1 MALILSVLEQGMI
14 YAIMGLGVYIT
25 YKILDFPDL
34 TVDGSF
40 PLGAAIAAAMISR
53 DMNPL
58 LAVLVSCAAGAVVGL
73 LTGLIHV
80 KLKVRDLLSG
90 IIMMTALYTIHI
102 RVAGRANLPIYNNQ
116 TIFDNDLVNGIFTG
130 PLAQFKTVIIILAV
144 TLIAKYLLDW
154 YLSTKSGFMLRAVG
168 DNETIVTSSGVD
180 EGKVKI
186 IGLAISNA
194 LVTLG
199 GCIYAQQQRFY
210 DASMGPGTVVIGLAS
225 VIIGTSLFRKVTLI
239 RVTSSVVIG
248 SILYKACVAIAIK
261 LGMPSTDL
269 KLITAVLFLIILV
282 IAMERKTKVKNV
294 ENSGGTHGGTGTS
307 AAAAMI
313 NSDAAA
319 AAPENETE
327 V

>member
-1 MALILSVLEQGMI
+1 MGLILSVFEQGMI

-58 LAVLVSCAAGAVVGL
+58 LAVLVACAVGAVVGF

-90 IIMMTALYTIHI
+90 IIMMTALYTVHLRI
-102 RVAGRANLPIYNNQ
+102 AGRANLPIYGKA
-116 TIFDNDLVNGIFTG
+116 TIFDNGIVNNIFTG
-130 PLAQFKTVIIILAV
+130 PLAQFKTVIIILVV

-154 YLSTKSGFMLRAVG
+154 YLSTQSGFMLRAVG

-194 LVTLG
+194 LVTTG

-225 VIIGTSLFRKVTLI
+225 VIIGTSLFRKVTFL

-261 LGMPSTDL
+261 LGMPSSDL
-269 KLITAVLFLIILV
+269 KLITAVLFLAILV
-282 IAMERKTKVKNV
+282 IAMERKTKMKDPANA
-294 ENSGGTHGGTGTS
+294 GGTNAAVSAGSTGS
-307 AAAAMI
+307 G
-313 NSDAAA
+313 
-319 AAPENETE
+319 APGAQTGNGNGEA
-327 V
+327 